1 MPVYFKID
9 IEQELRD
16 RGIKN
21 PIGKQTIENIKYGGG
36 VDFITLAKLC
46 KALDLQPG
54 DIIGFMPT
62 EDYLCATKSYAEQF
76 PQDRYAR
83 ERYIKAQL
91 HQIRNNP

>member
-9 IEQELRD
+9 IEQELKAH
-16 RGIKN
+16 GIKDL
-21 PIGKQTIENIKYGGG
+21 ISKQTIENVKYGGG

-62 EDYLCATKSYAEQF
+62 EDYLCATKTYAEQF

>member
-9 IEQELRD
+9 IERELRD

-36 VDFITLAKLC
+36 VDFVTLAKLC